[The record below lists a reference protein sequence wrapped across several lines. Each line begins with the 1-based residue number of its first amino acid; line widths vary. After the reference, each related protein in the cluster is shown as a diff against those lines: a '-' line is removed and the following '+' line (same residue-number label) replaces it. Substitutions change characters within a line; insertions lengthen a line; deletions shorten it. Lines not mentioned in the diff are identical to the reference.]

1 MEKINI
7 NVLTD
12 GLTNQQN
19 GVDQSRS
26 AVKSNSSESK
36 KSVSN
41 FFPPTSPES
50 ANRSETLEEF
60 SKNSQEN
67 LRQAVKEINEELV
80 ARQSEL
86 GFSID
91 SVTDQ
96 SVVTVTRRDSGEIVR
111 QIPSESFLKVAH
123 SLEQL
128 KGLLVDEFF

>member
-1 MEKINI
+1 MEKINL

-12 GLTNQQN
+12 GSTSQKV
-19 GVDQSRS
+19 GVDSTRNTI
-26 AVKSNSSESK
+26 KTNSSESK
-36 KSVSN
+36 TPVTN
-41 FFPPTSPES
+41 YFPSTKPES

-60 SKNSQEN
+60 SKKSQEN
-67 LRQAVKEINEELV
+67 LKQAVKEINEELV

-91 SVTDQ
+91 SVTAQ
-96 SVVTVTRRDSGEIVR
+96 SVVTVKRRDSGEIVR

-128 KGLLVDEFF
+128 KGLLFDEFF